1 MQIERTFLAFS
12 PAKRPNNNDLTNS
25 FVVMGFGRLAG
36 LLRSLQFQD
45 MAINNLV
52 PGLFGQKHSSR
63 DYTKV
68 ECWGK
73 NQFNSSFPAS
83 LVAYMFSKGIKPIY
97 ICTNAANEIVH
108 KLISTDTLFGIDP
121 LSDDAYYNFE
131 AGFAPYE
138 KFYQGEREKIDLV
151 MLNRKTN
158 EVLRGLEVKLTAIPD
173 NTTKGKPEN
182 EWGTEIV
189 MRPPTICF
197 LACSIC
203 ANYSSLEEKEK
214 LREMLRN
221 VPQINHWEEI
231 EEVLPHYCEILD
243 SVLAISSDMCDR
255 QKPLIIQPIWK
266 TEGSRMRLKDDCL
279 DVFVWSNL
287 SIIQMCCTEDS
298 SNIQRI
304 NRFHRTIIWLYKM
317 LLDYVTYDVFDYKR
331 IIRLQSYNLA
341 NDKAF
346 ALPGSKSHTL
356 LKSDVILKPRISKFE
371 IKNIILGGGQEL
383 LSPERRFDAVLVNS
397 PDIFG

>member
-1 MQIERTFLAFS
+1 MSSKLI
-12 PAKRPNNNDLTNS
+12 K
-25 FVVMGFGRLAG
+25 
-36 LLRSLQFQD
+36 
-45 MAINNLV
+45 

-63 DYTKV
+63 DYTKA

-83 LVAYMFSKGIKPIY
+83 LVAYMYSKGIKPIY
-97 ICTNAANEIVH
+97 IKTNEANETYH
-108 KLISTDTLFGIDP
+108 STIESDELLGIDP
-121 LSDDAYYNFE
+121 LDNDAYYNYE

-151 MLNRKTN
+151 MMNNSSN
-158 EVLRGLEVKLTAIPD
+158 ELLSGLEVKLTALPD
-173 NTTKGKPEN
+173 NTTKKCPET

-203 ANYSSLEEKEK
+203 ANYETLEDKER
-214 LREMLRN
+214 LRKMLRN

-231 EEVLPHYCEILD
+231 DEVLPQYKKILE
-243 SVLAISSDMCDR
+243 SVLAISTDMCDR

-266 TEGSRMRLKDDCL
+266 TDGNKMRLKEDCL

-298 SNIQRI
+298 TDIRRI

-317 LLDYVTYDVFDYKR
+317 LLDYVTYDTFDYKR

-346 ALPGSKSHTL
+346 ALPGSKSHVFL
-356 LKSDVILKPRISKFE
+356 AGQELVKPRVSKYE

-397 PDIFG
+397 PDIFD

>member
-1 MQIERTFLAFS
+1 
-12 PAKRPNNNDLTNS
+12 
-25 FVVMGFGRLAG
+25 
-36 LLRSLQFQD
+36 
-45 MAINNLV
+45 MAEKETK

-63 DYTKV
+63 DYTKPDS
-68 ECWGK
+68 WGK

-83 LVAYMFSKGIKPIY
+83 LVAYMYSKGMKPVY
-97 ICTNAANEIVH
+97 ITTDRENHIVH
-108 KLISTDTLFGIDP
+108 SAIGCQELLGIDP
-121 LSDDAYYNFE
+121 LSDDAYYNYE

-138 KFYQGEREKIDLV
+138 KFYQGEREKTDLV
-151 MLNRKTN
+151 MMNNTTN
-158 EVLRGLEVKLTAIPD
+158 ELLSGLEIKLTALPD
-173 NTTKGKPEN
+173 NTTKRLKES

-203 ANYSSLEEKEK
+203 ANYETPEGKER

-231 EEVLPHYCEILD
+231 DEVLPHYNKIL
-243 SVLAISSDMCDR
+243 SSILAISKDMTER

-266 TEGSRMRLKDDCL
+266 TEGNKMRLKEDCL

-287 SIIQMCCTEDS
+287 SVIQMCCTENSD
-298 SNIQRI
+298 NLRRL

-317 LLDYVTYDVFDYKR
+317 LLDYVTYDTFDYKR

-346 ALPGSKSHTL
+346 ALPGSKSHAFLTGPEI
-356 LKSDVILKPRISKFE
+356 VKPRISKYE
-371 IKNIILGGGQEL
+371 IKNIILGGGQDL

-397 PDIFG
+397 PDIFN

>member
-1 MQIERTFLAFS
+1 
-12 PAKRPNNNDLTNS
+12 
-25 FVVMGFGRLAG
+25 
-36 LLRSLQFQD
+36 
-45 MAINNLV
+45 MASINV

-63 DYTKV
+63 DYTKA

-83 LVAYMFSKGIKPIY
+83 LVAYMFSKNVKPVY
-97 ICTNAANEIVH
+97 ICTSPDNSIIH
-108 KLISTDTLFGIDP
+108 KSIDGKKLLGIDP
-121 LSDDAYYNFE
+121 LSEQAYYNFE

-151 MLNRKTN
+151 MLNNDTN
-158 EVLRGLEVKLTAIPD
+158 ELLTGMEVKLTALPD
-173 NTTKGKPEN
+173 NTTKNLPEN

-203 ANYSSLEEKEK
+203 ANYNTIEEKER
-214 LREMLRN
+214 LRSLLRK

-231 EEVLPHYCEILD
+231 EEVLSHYNQIL
-243 SVLAISSDMCDR
+243 SSILAVSTDMCEK

-266 TEGSRMRLKDDCL
+266 TEGNKMRLKEDCL

-298 SNIQRI
+298 SNLTRL

-317 LLDYVTYDVFDYKR
+317 LLDYVTYDMFDYKR

-346 ALPGSKSHTL
+346 ALPGTKSHAFL
-356 LKSDVILKPRISKFE
+356 QGDELERPRISKYE
-371 IKNIILGGGQEL
+371 IKNIILGGGQDL
-383 LSPERRFDAVLVNS
+383 LSPERRFDAVFVNS
-397 PDIFG
+397 PDIFE

>member
-1 MQIERTFLAFS
+1 MVNEHIR
-12 PAKRPNNNDLTNS
+12 
-25 FVVMGFGRLAG
+25 
-36 LLRSLQFQD
+36 
-45 MAINNLV
+45 

-63 DYTKV
+63 DYTKAD
-68 ECWGK
+68 CWGK

-83 LVAYMFSKGIKPIY
+83 LVAYMYSKGVKPVYIK
-97 ICTNAANEIVH
+97 
-108 KLISTDTLFGIDP
+108 TDKNNNIIHASVESKELLGIDP
-121 LSDDAYYNFE
+121 LSDAAYYNYE

-138 KFYQGEREKIDLV
+138 MFYQGEREKIDLV
-151 MLNRKTN
+151 MMNNKTK
-158 EVLRGLEVKLTAIPD
+158 ELLSGLEVKRTALPD
-173 NTTKGKPEN
+173 NTTKKLPES

-203 ANYSSLEEKEK
+203 ANYETLKSKEQ
-214 LREMLRN
+214 LRKMLRN

-231 EEVLPHYCEILD
+231 DEVLPHYTKILD
-243 SVLAISSDMCDR
+243 SILAISTDMCDK

-266 TEGSRMRLKDDCL
+266 TEGSKMRLKEDCL

-298 SNIQRI
+298 TDLHRL

-317 LLDYVTYDVFDYKR
+317 LLDYVTYDTFDYKR

-346 ALPGSKSHTL
+346 AFPGTKSHIFL
-356 LKSDVILKPRISKFE
+356 NGPEIVKPRISKYE
-371 IKNIILGGGQEL
+371 IRNIFLGGGQDL

-397 PDIFG
+397 PDIFD

>member
-1 MQIERTFLAFS
+1 MNMSMVGQQI
-12 PAKRPNNNDLTNS
+12 K
-25 FVVMGFGRLAG
+25 
-36 LLRSLQFQD
+36 
-45 MAINNLV
+45 

-63 DYTKV
+63 DYTKA

-83 LVAYMFSKGIKPIY
+83 LVAYMYSKGISPIY
-97 ICTNAANEIVH
+97 ICIDSNNRIEHREIGFE
-108 KLISTDTLFGIDP
+108 DLFGIDP
-121 LSDDAYYNFE
+121 LVDDAYYNFE

-138 KFYQGEREKIDLV
+138 RFYLGDREKIDLV
-151 MLNRKTN
+151 MMRNSTS
-158 EVLRGLEVKLTAIPD
+158 EVLSGLEVKLTALPD
-173 NTTKGKPEN
+173 NTTKSLPES

-203 ANYSSLEEKEK
+203 SKYNTLETKER
-214 LREMLRN
+214 LRSILRQ

-231 EEVLPHYCEILD
+231 EEVLPHYTKILNAILSISTDMND
-243 SVLAISSDMCDR
+243 S

-266 TEGSRMRLKDDCL
+266 TEGSKMRLREDCL

-287 SIIQMCCTEDS
+287 SVIQMCCTEDS
-298 SNIQRI
+298 SQINKL

-317 LLDYVTYDVFDYKR
+317 LLDYVTYDCFDYKR

-346 ALPGSKSHTL
+346 ALPGTKSHAFL
-356 LKSDVILKPRISKFE
+356 QGDQLLKPRISKYE
-371 IKNIILGGGQEL
+371 IKNIVLGGGQEL
-383 LSPERRFDAVLVNS
+383 LSPERRFDAVIVNS
-397 PDIFG
+397 PDIFD

>member
-1 MQIERTFLAFS
+1 M
-12 PAKRPNNNDLTNS
+12 K
-25 FVVMGFGRLAG
+25 FVLFGEIIM
-36 LLRSLQFQD
+36 SEK
-45 MAINNLV
+45 NKK

-63 DYTKV
+63 DYSKS

-83 LVAYMFSKGIKPIY
+83 LVAYMYSKGLKPIY
-97 ICTNAANEIVH
+97 IKTTKDNEIYH
-108 KLISTDTLFGIDP
+108 GTIESQELLGIDP
-121 LSDDAYYNFE
+121 LSDNAYYNYE

-138 KFYQGEREKIDLV
+138 IYYQGEREKIDLV
-151 MLNRKTN
+151 MLNHKTN
-158 EVLRGLEVKLTAIPD
+158 EVLSGLEVKLTALPD
-173 NTTKGKPEN
+173 NTTKSLDETL
-182 EWGTEIV
+182 WGTEIV

-203 ANYSSLEEKEK
+203 ANYNTLEKKEK
-214 LREMLRN
+214 LRSMLRK

-231 EEVLPHYCEILD
+231 NEVLPMYDKILA
-243 SVLAISSDMCDR
+243 SILAISSDMVDK

-266 TEGSRMRLKDDCL
+266 TEGNKMRLKDDCL

-287 SIIQMCCTEDS
+287 SIIQMCCTEDNKDIS
-298 SNIQRI
+298 KI

-317 LLDYVTYDVFDYKR
+317 LLDYVTYDTFDYKR

-346 ALPGSKSHTL
+346 ALPGSKAHEF
-356 LKSDVILKPRISKFE
+356 LKCDIIVKPRVSKFE
-371 IKNIILGGGQEL
+371 IKNIILGGGQDL

-397 PDIFG
+397 PEIFD

>member
-1 MQIERTFLAFS
+1 MLE
-12 PAKRPNNNDLTNS
+12 KKNK
-25 FVVMGFGRLAG
+25 
-36 LLRSLQFQD
+36 
-45 MAINNLV
+45 

-63 DYTKV
+63 DYSKA

-83 LVAYMFSKGIKPIY
+83 LVAYMYSKNIAPVY
-97 ICTNAANEIVH
+97 ICTTSDNDVIH
-108 KLISTDTLFGIDP
+108 KYIDGKELLGIDP

-138 KFYQGEREKIDLV
+138 KYYQGEREKIDLV
-151 MLNRKTN
+151 MLDNETS
-158 EVLRGLEVKLTAIPD
+158 EVLSGLEVKLTALPD
-173 NTTKGKPEN
+173 NTTKNLPESK
-182 EWGTEIV
+182 WGTEIV

-203 ANYSSLEEKEK
+203 ANYSTLEGKER
-214 LREMLRN
+214 LRALLKN

-231 EEVLPHYCEILD
+231 NEVLYHYKAIESSILA
-243 SVLAISSDMCDR
+243 VSSDMCDK
-255 QKPLIIQPIWK
+255 QKPLIIQPVWK
-266 TEGSRMRLKDDCL
+266 TDGNKMRLKEDCL

-287 SIIQMCCTEDS
+287 AIIQMCCTEDS
-298 SNIQRI
+298 SDLKKL
-304 NRFHRTIIWLYKM
+304 NRFHRTVIWLYKM
-317 LLDYVTYDVFDYKR
+317 LLDFVTYDTFDYKR

-346 ALPGSKSHTL
+346 ALPGTKSHAFLNGDEIVT
-356 LKSDVILKPRISKFE
+356 PRISKYE
-371 IKNIILGGGQEL
+371 IKNIILGGGQDL

-397 PDIFG
+397 PDIFE

>member
-1 MQIERTFLAFS
+1 
-12 PAKRPNNNDLTNS
+12 
-25 FVVMGFGRLAG
+25 
-36 LLRSLQFQD
+36 
-45 MAINNLV
+45 MADKDIK

-63 DYTKV
+63 DYTKA

-83 LVAYMFSKGIKPIY
+83 LVAYMYSKNMKPVYIKTDEQNNIFHTT
-97 ICTNAANEIVH
+97 IESNE
-108 KLISTDTLFGIDP
+108 LLGIDP
-121 LSDDAYYNFE
+121 LCDEAYYNYE

-151 MLNRKTN
+151 MMNNNTN
-158 EVLRGLEVKLTAIPD
+158 DLLSGLEVKLTALPD
-173 NTTKGKPEN
+173 NTTKNQPET

-203 ANYSSLEEKEK
+203 ANYETLADKER
-214 LREMLRN
+214 LRKMLRN

-231 EEVLPHYCEILD
+231 DEVLPHYTKILN
-243 SVLAISSDMCDR
+243 SILAISTDMNAK
-255 QKPLIIQPIWK
+255 QKPLILQPIWK
-266 TEGSRMRLKDDCL
+266 TEGSKMRLKDDCL

-287 SIIQMCCTEDS
+287 SIIQMCCTEES
-298 SNIQRI
+298 KNLRKL
-304 NRFHRTIIWLYKM
+304 NRFHRTIVWLYKM
-317 LLDYVTYDVFDYKR
+317 LLDFVTYDTFDYKR

-346 ALPGSKSHTL
+346 ALPGTKSHAFLAGPEIT
-356 LKSDVILKPRISKFE
+356 KPRISKFE
-371 IKNIILGGGQEL
+371 IKNIILGGGQDL

-397 PDIFG
+397 PDIFE

>member
-1 MQIERTFLAFS
+1 MSNNKIQ
-12 PAKRPNNNDLTNS
+12 PA
-25 FVVMGFGRLAG
+25 
-36 LLRSLQFQD
+36 
-45 MAINNLV
+45 
-52 PGLFGQKHSSR
+52 LFGQKHSSR
-63 DYTKV
+63 DYTRA
-68 ECWGK
+68 ESWGK

-83 LVAYMFSKGIKPIY
+83 LVAYMHYKGIKPIFIKTNKTNVIEHTY
-97 ICTNAANEIVH
+97 IDCQE
-108 KLISTDTLFGIDP
+108 LFGIDP
-121 LSDDAYYNFE
+121 LSDKAYYNYE

-151 MLNRKTN
+151 MMSTETDN
-158 EVLRGLEVKLTAIPD
+158 VLSGLEIKLTALPD
-173 NTTKGKPEN
+173 NTTKSLSE
-182 EWGTEIV
+182 EQWGTEIV

-203 ANYSSLEEKEK
+203 ANYETLENKER
-214 LREMLRN
+214 LRKILRN

-231 EEVLPHYCEILD
+231 DEVLPHYTKILE
-243 SVLAISSDMCDR
+243 SILAISKDMYDK

-266 TEGSRMRLKDDCL
+266 TEGNKMRLKENCL

-298 SNIQRI
+298 NNMRRL

-317 LLDYVTYDVFDYKR
+317 LLDYVTYDSFNYKR
-331 IIRLQSYNLA
+331 IIRQQSYNLA

-346 ALPGSKSHTL
+346 ALPGSKSHFFL
-356 LKSDVILKPRISKFE
+356 YGPEIINPRISKYE
-371 IKNIILGGGQEL
+371 IKNIILGGGQDL

-397 PDIFG
+397 PDIFE

>member
-1 MQIERTFLAFS
+1 MSDKT
-12 PAKRPNNNDLTNS
+12 KK
-25 FVVMGFGRLAG
+25 
-36 LLRSLQFQD
+36 
-45 MAINNLV
+45 

-63 DYTKV
+63 DYTKS

-83 LVAYMFSKGIKPIY
+83 LVAYMYSKGLKPIY
-97 ICTNAANEIVH
+97 IKTSADNNVYH
-108 KLISTDTLFGIDP
+108 STIESSELFGIDP
-121 LSDDAYYNFE
+121 LSDDAYYNYE

-138 KFYQGEREKIDLV
+138 MYYQGEREKIDLV
-151 MLNRKTN
+151 MLNNKTN
-158 EVLRGLEVKLTAIPD
+158 EVLSGLEVKLTALPD
-173 NTTKGKPEN
+173 NTTKSLDESL
-182 EWGTEIV
+182 WGTEIV

-203 ANYSSLEEKEK
+203 ANYNTLEKKER
-214 LREMLRN
+214 LRLMLRK

-231 EEVLPHYCEILD
+231 NEVLPMYDKILSSILEI
-243 SVLAISSDMCDR
+243 STDMADK

-266 TEGSRMRLKDDCL
+266 TEGNKMRLKDDCL

-287 SIIQMCCTEDS
+287 SIIQMCCTEDITEI
-298 SNIQRI
+298 NRI
-304 NRFHRTIIWLYKM
+304 NRFNRTIIWLYKM
-317 LLDYVTYDVFDYKR
+317 LLDYVTYDTFDYKR

-346 ALPGSKSHTL
+346 ALPGSKAHEF
-356 LKSDVILKPRISKFE
+356 LKCEEIVKPRISKYE
-371 IKNIILGGGQEL
+371 IKNIILGGGQDL

-397 PDIFG
+397 PEIFD

>member
-1 MQIERTFLAFS
+1 MKETVIQ
-12 PAKRPNNNDLTNS
+12 
-25 FVVMGFGRLAG
+25 
-36 LLRSLQFQD
+36 
-45 MAINNLV
+45 

-63 DYTKV
+63 DYSKA

-83 LVAYMFSKGIKPIY
+83 LVAYMYFKGIAPIY
-97 ICTNAANEIVH
+97 IKTTKDNKITHTTIA
-108 KLISTDTLFGIDP
+108 SQDLFGINP
-121 LSDDAYYNFE
+121 LSDNAYYNYE
-131 AGFAPYE
+131 AGFPPYE
-138 KFYQGEREKIDLV
+138 KFYQGEREHIDLV
-151 MLNRKTN
+151 MMDTETSK
-158 EVLRGLEVKLTAIPD
+158 VLSGLEIKLTALPD
-173 NTTKGKPEN
+173 NTTKSQPES

-203 ANYSSLEEKEK
+203 ENYSNTRSKER
-214 LREMLRN
+214 LRTMLRK

-231 EEVLPHYCEILD
+231 DEVLPHYTKILEA
-243 SVLAISSDMCDR
+243 VLAVSSDMYNK

-266 TEGSRMRLKDDCL
+266 TEGNKMRLKDDCL

-287 SIIQMCCTEDS
+287 AIIQMCCTEEASDL
-298 SNIQRI
+298 RHL
-304 NRFHRTIIWLYKM
+304 NRFNRTVIWLYKM
-317 LLDYVTYDVFDYKR
+317 LLDYVTYDTFDYKR

-346 ALPGSKSHTL
+346 AMPGAKSRVF
-356 LKSDVILKPRISKFE
+356 LKRDIVVKPRISKHE

-397 PDIFG
+397 PDIF

>member
-1 MQIERTFLAFS
+1 
-12 PAKRPNNNDLTNS
+12 
-25 FVVMGFGRLAG
+25 
-36 LLRSLQFQD
+36 
-45 MAINNLV
+45 MASYNKQ

-63 DYTKV
+63 DYTKS

-83 LVAYMFSKGIKPIY
+83 LVAYMYSKGIKPVY
-97 ICTNAANEIVH
+97 IKTDKNNRIVH
-108 KLISTDTLFGIDP
+108 RNIESEELLGINP
-121 LSDDAYYNFE
+121 LSDEAYYNYE
-131 AGFAPYE
+131 AGFTRYE

-151 MLNRKTN
+151 MLNHRTN
-158 EVLRGLEVKLTAIPD
+158 EILAGLEIKLTALPD
-173 NTTKGKPEN
+173 NTTKSLPES
-182 EWGTEIV
+182 EWGSEIV

-203 ANYSSLEEKEK
+203 ANYESLAGKEK
-214 LREMLRN
+214 LRSMLRC

-231 EEVLPHYCEILD
+231 AEVLPHYNKILE
-243 SVLAISSDMCDR
+243 SVLAISTDMCDR
-255 QKPLIIQPIWK
+255 QKPLIIQPVWK
-266 TEGSRMRLKDDCL
+266 TEGNKMRLKKDCL

-298 SNIQRI
+298 TNITRL
-304 NRFHRTIIWLYKM
+304 NRFHRTVIWLYKM
-317 LLDYVTYDVFDYKR
+317 LLDYVTYDTFDYKR

-346 ALPGSKSHTL
+346 SLPGTKSHGFM
-356 LKSDVILKPRISKFE
+356 KMEEIVKPRISKYE
-371 IKNIILGGGQEL
+371 IKNIILGGGQDL

-397 PDIFG
+397 PDIFD

>member
-1 MQIERTFLAFS
+1 MANI
-12 PAKRPNNNDLTNS
+12 KRE
-25 FVVMGFGRLAG
+25 
-36 LLRSLQFQD
+36 
-45 MAINNLV
+45 

-63 DYTKV
+63 DYTKA

-83 LVAYMFSKGIKPIY
+83 LVAYMYSKKIKPVY
-97 ICTNAANEIVH
+97 IKTTQSNEIIH
-108 KLISTDTLFGIDP
+108 TTIESIELLGIDP
-121 LSDDAYYNFE
+121 LSEEAYYNYE

-138 KFYQGEREKIDLV
+138 MFYQGDREKIDLV
-151 MLNRKTN
+151 MMNNKTKG
-158 EVLRGLEVKLTAIPD
+158 VLSGLEVKLTALPD
-173 NTTKGKPEN
+173 NTTKSLSET

-203 ANYSSLEEKEK
+203 TNYETLDEKEK
-214 LREMLRN
+214 LRKMLRR

-231 EEVLPHYCEILD
+231 DEVLPHYTKILD
-243 SVLAISSDMCDR
+243 SILSISTDMYEK

-266 TEGSRMRLKDDCL
+266 TEGNKMRLKEDCL

-298 SNIQRI
+298 ANIQRI

-317 LLDYVTYDVFDYKR
+317 LLDFVTYDTFDYKR

-346 ALPGSKSHTL
+346 ALPGTKSHVF
-356 LKSDVILKPRISKFE
+356 LKSPELQKPRVSKYE
-371 IKNIILGGGQEL
+371 IKNIILGGGQDL

-397 PDIFG
+397 PDIF

>member
-1 MQIERTFLAFS
+1 
-12 PAKRPNNNDLTNS
+12 
-25 FVVMGFGRLAG
+25 
-36 LLRSLQFQD
+36 
-45 MAINNLV
+45 MANKDTK

-63 DYTKV
+63 DYSKA

-83 LVAYMFSKGIKPIY
+83 LMAYMYSKDIKPIY
-97 ICTNAANEIVH
+97 IKTDKYNNIVH
-108 KLISTDTLFGIDP
+108 TSIESLELIGIDP
-121 LSDDAYYNFE
+121 LSDNAYYNYE

-151 MLNRKTN
+151 MLNNKTN
-158 EVLRGLEVKLTAIPD
+158 AILSGLEIKLTALPD
-173 NTTKGKPEN
+173 NTTKNLPES

-203 ANYSSLEEKEK
+203 SNYETVKDKER
-214 LREMLRN
+214 LRKMLRK

-231 EEVLPHYCEILD
+231 DEVLPHYTEILN
-243 SVLAISSDMCDR
+243 SILAISTDMTNK
-255 QKPLIIQPIWK
+255 QKPLIIQPVWK
-266 TEGSRMRLKDDCL
+266 TEGNKMRLKNNCL
-279 DVFVWSNL
+279 DIFVWSNL
-287 SIIQMCCTEDS
+287 SIIQMCCTEDCT
-298 SNIQRI
+298 NLRKL

-317 LLDYVTYDVFDYKR
+317 ILDYVTYDTFDYKR

-346 ALPGSKSHTL
+346 ALPGTKSHVF
-356 LKSDVILKPRISKFE
+356 LKEDAIVNPRISKNE
-371 IKNIILGGGQEL
+371 IKNIILGGGQNL

-397 PDIFG
+397 PDIFD